1 MKSNSILLI
10 LFACFFSWALQAQEI
25 QATVT
30 INTEQLQLDQ
40 QRGSSQI
47 YTELQRTMQDFLSG
61 RRWSNDN
68 FAPEEKI
75 KLNINLLLTKATS
88 QGDYEATARVQVLRP
103 VFGTSYETVI
113 LNVVDKNF
121 NFKYLTGTPITYN
134 DNSFMD
140 NLSSMLAYYAYLS
153 CAYHYD
159 SFGEFGGD
167 FFVQKLNNL
176 TNLAQNSGSG
186 WGVVTDVR
194 SRMAIAENLINQQ
207 VQGIREVNYSY
218 HRMYLDTF
226 KDKPDGTR
234 KGILEVF
241 NQIRNLNSLRP
252 GAAGI
257 RVFFDAKADEIV
269 SIMDEATV
277 GERQQAF
284 AYLSLLDPIRTETY
298 RKLIR

>member
-75 KLNINLLLTKATS
+75 KLNINLLLTKASS

>member
-75 KLNINLLLTKATS
+75 KLNINLLLTKASS

-207 VQGIREVNYSY
+207 VQGIREVSYSY

>member
-10 LFACFFSWALQAQEI
+10 LFACLFSWALQAQEI

-186 WGVVTDVR
+186 WGVVSDVR

>member
-10 LFACFFSWALQAQEI
+10 LFACLFSWALQAQEI

-207 VQGIREVNYSY
+207 VQGIREVSYSY

>member
-10 LFACFFSWALQAQEI
+10 LFACLFSWALQAQEI

-75 KLNINLLLTKATS
+75 KLNINLLLTKASS

-207 VQGIREVNYSY
+207 VQGIREVSYSY

>member
-1 MKSNSILLI
+1 
-10 LFACFFSWALQAQEI
+10 
-25 QATVT
+25 
-30 INTEQLQLDQ
+30 
-40 QRGSSQI
+40 
-47 YTELQRTMQDFLSG
+47 
-61 RRWSNDN
+61 
-68 FAPEEKI
+68 
-75 KLNINLLLTKATS
+75 
-88 QGDYEATARVQVLRP
+88 
-103 VFGTSYETVI
+103 
-113 LNVVDKNF
+113 
-121 NFKYLTGTPITYN
+121 
-134 DNSFMD
+134 
-140 NLSSMLAYYAYLS
+140 
-153 CAYHYD
+153 
-159 SFGEFGGD
+159 
-167 FFVQKLNNL
+167 
-176 TNLAQNSGSG
+176 
-186 WGVVTDVR
+186 
-194 SRMAIAENLINQQ
+194 MAIAENLINQQ

>member
-10 LFACFFSWALQAQEI
+10 LFACLFSWALQAQEI

-121 NFKYLTGTPITYN
+121 NFKYLTGSPITYN

>member
-10 LFACFFSWALQAQEI
+10 LFACLFSWALQAQEI

-226 KDKPDGTR
+226 KDMPDGTR

>member
-10 LFACFFSWALQAQEI
+10 LFACLFSWALQAQEI

>member
-207 VQGIREVNYSY
+207 VQGIREVSYSY

>member
-1 MKSNSILLI
+1 LLI

-207 VQGIREVNYSY
+207 VQGIREVSYSY